1 MLDTKPQEAVN
12 PELYAAIDMGSNSFH
27 MVVIKVVA
35 GSVQVV
41 GKVKQ
46 KIRLAAGLDQD
57 MQLSLEA
64 MQRGWDCLE
73 AFAEW
78 LQDIPRDNIRV
89 VATATLRLA
98 VNADQFV
105 KRAERILNHPIAV
118 ISGEE
123 EARQIYLGVAYTSQ
137 NVGHT
142 LVIDIGGASTEVIVG
157 EGFTPK
163 QLTSLNVGCVTYLER
178 YFGDG
183 QLNESNFG
191 EAIAAARNEIAPIIE
206 MFMPYHWQ
214 QCMGASGTPQAIVEI
229 LVNQGIND
237 SIRLSY
243 LYDLKQQCI
252 ACGQTDKLDIQGLE
266 ESRKQPFPSGL
277 AILIALFES
286 LQIKEMQISGG
297 ALREGL
303 IYGMLESRRQ
313 DNVREQT
320 LLSVWQRF
328 NLDIA
333 HAQRVMK
340 IAQGLLAQLP
350 DSQWPTGFD
359 AEGLLNAAAALH
371 EIGIHIEFKQSHQ
384 HAAYLLNYL
393 DLPGYT
399 QFQRDVI
406 RDLVSNYRQNIDVST
421 IARYQPALQPAIAL
435 LSRLLRLSV
444 LICLRRSDQ
453 HISVPAI
460 TVGKDQ
466 ELNLTFGEGWLT
478 AHPLVRIE
486 LINESWLQHKAGWSL
501 TSQ

>member
-1 MLDTKPQEAVN
+1 
-12 PELYAAIDMGSNSFH
+12 
-27 MVVIKVVA
+27 
-35 GSVQVV
+35 
-41 GKVKQ
+41 
-46 KIRLAAGLDQD
+46 
-57 MQLSLEA
+57 
-64 MQRGWDCLE
+64 
-73 AFAEW
+73 
-78 LQDIPRDNIRV
+78 
-89 VATATLRLA
+89 
-98 VNADQFV
+98 
-105 KRAERILNHPIAV
+105 
-118 ISGEE
+118 
-123 EARQIYLGVAYTSQ
+123 
-137 NVGHT
+137 
-142 LVIDIGGASTEVIVG
+142 
-157 EGFTPK
+157 
-163 QLTSLNVGCVTYLER
+163 
-178 YFGDG
+178 
-183 QLNESNFG
+183 
-191 EAIAAARNEIAPIIE
+191 
-206 MFMPYHWQ
+206 
-214 QCMGASGTPQAIVEI
+214 
-229 LVNQGIND
+229 
-237 SIRLSY
+237 
-243 LYDLKQQCI
+243 
-252 ACGQTDKLDIQGLE
+252 
-266 ESRKQPFPSGL
+266 
-277 AILIALFES
+277 
-286 LQIKEMQISGG
+286 
-297 ALREGL
+297 
-303 IYGMLESRRQ
+303 
-313 DNVREQT
+313 
-320 LLSVWQRF
+320 
-328 NLDIA
+328 
-333 HAQRVMK
+333 MK